1 MIYHDVTTEQL
12 TRIIVDAVKQELNR
26 EPLVPTGIS
35 VRHIHLERKHI
46 NQLFGY
52 GHQLQVKK
60 C

>member
-35 VRHIHLERKHI
+35 VPAATYICPRATWTRFSE
-46 NQLFGY
+46 QGTS
-52 GHQLQVKK
+52 
-60 C
+60 